1 MSCPPFCTSSS
12 GYGHKSATHLL
23 DAEEVPAQGFGM
35 SELIEPQQLLERI
48 GLISETAL
56 AAMIGVGIKEEF
68 VREFLGVT
76 GPAPPPRPTVTRKQR
91 KSLSGQR
98 LRCLDPAMWVLV
110 LLALIVASPAT
121 AETDNDTVVRS
132 AKPRFQIVDGDTVKF
147 GPQLVRLFGID
158 APEKGQ
164 TCDDG
169 QWHPGPL
176 AKKALEDFIAGR
188 PVTCKQV
195 DYDARDNR
203 PVAQCFAG
211 EDDLQAMMV
220 SAGWAWSFG
229 RYSDRYAPEERE
241 AMGQK
246 AGVHAHRCVP
256 PWEWRAQQ
264 RAAGRR

>member
-1 MSCPPFCTSSS
+1 MW
-12 GYGHKSATHLL
+12 
-23 DAEEVPAQGFGM
+23 
-35 SELIEPQQLLERI
+35 
-48 GLISETAL
+48 
-56 AAMIGVGIKEEF
+56 
-68 VREFLGVT
+68 FLF
-76 GPAPPPRPTVTRKQR
+76 
-91 KSLSGQR
+91 
-98 LRCLDPAMWVLV
+98 
-110 LLALIVASPAT
+110 LLALIVSSPAT

-220 SAGWAWSFG
+220 SATAIGMRRRSGRRWAKRPGCMHIAVCRRGSGG
-229 RYSDRYAPEERE
+229 RSN
-241 AMGQK
+241 GQP
-246 AGVHAHRCVP
+246 AGVSASVL
-256 PWEWRAQQ
+256 WD
-264 RAAGRR
+264 

>member
-1 MSCPPFCTSSS
+1 MGRTSTSPTYANAAPPKAWTTT
-12 GYGHKSATHLL
+12 YAT
-23 DAEEVPAQGFGM
+23 ATY
-35 SELIEPQQLLERI
+35 ERI
-48 GLISETAL
+48 RQIMNQVAL
-56 AAMIGVGIKEEF
+56 
-68 VREFLGVT
+68 
-76 GPAPPPRPTVTRKQR
+76 
-91 KSLSGQR
+91 
-98 LRCLDPAMWVLV
+98 MWRFG
-110 LLALIVASPAT
+110 LLALVFASAAH
-121 AETDNDTVVRS
+121 AETDNDTIPPS
-132 AKPRFQIVDGDTVKF
+132 AKPRFQVVDGDTVKF

-176 AKKALEDFIAGR
+176 AKKALVDFIASR

-195 DYDARDNR
+195 NYDARNNR

-229 RYSDRYAPEERE
+229 RYSERYAPEEKE
-241 AMGQK
+241 AANRK

-264 RAAGRR
+264 RAKISQ